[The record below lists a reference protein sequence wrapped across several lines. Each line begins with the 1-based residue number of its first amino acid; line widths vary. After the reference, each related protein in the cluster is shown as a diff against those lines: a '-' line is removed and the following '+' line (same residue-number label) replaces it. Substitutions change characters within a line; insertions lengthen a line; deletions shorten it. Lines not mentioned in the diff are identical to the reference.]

1 MTSLQLYY
9 INILFFLS
17 FLYNREY
24 KIINIKMQYSTIQ
37 EAYNIDSLKPTKKS
51 TKTASQS
58 SNNSQP
64 YNIENNSVA
73 SNKESVNYNSK
84 GGSCSPIQAPTYNI
98 PISGDC
104 KKERDA
110 AMKTYIEENFK
121 AESANGATT
130 GSGGSSGSS
139 GSAKGAS
146 ASPSA
151 GIGNGGENRSTNSG
165 NILTNR
171 QDNIMP
177 FYDEDMEQYF
187 DINNLTDEVGYK
199 SNDGTKVYNYMPN
212 HNKNSYTNN
221 NTGEY
226 SNSNNASKNG
236 ANLLNTAEYN
246 LSPEERKKAQE
257 ALEYLKSIEDKINN
271 DENRSANET
280 LDKVRRSNDT
290 GPGGFGKATFEN
302 KKDIETEKKAAAAAA
317 ATAIQTNN
325 ENENKLLE
333 SIKENKKTENIFNM
347 IINIFIFVFIGAF
360 IILICD
366 YITELAIQIGS
377 TKTSNVLEPY
387 IKYNIYMQH
396 HFQHLHNMQ
405 NMQMPNMQIPNMPM
419 QNMQMPNMPI
429 PNMPIPQNQGFAY
442 NIPEMPSPAGIA
454 K

>member
-1 MTSLQLYY
+1 
-9 INILFFLS
+9 
-17 FLYNREY
+17 
-24 KIINIKMQYSTIQ
+24 MQYSTIQ

-73 SNKESVNYNSK
+73 SNKEPVNYNSK
-84 GGSCSPIQAPTYNI
+84 GSSCSPIQAPTYNI

-110 AMKTYIEENFK
+110 AMKTYIEENFN
-121 AESANGATT
+121 AESANGSN
-130 GSGGSSGSS
+130 GSNGGNSGN
-139 GSAKGAS
+139 GTP
-146 ASPSA
+146 PSA

-187 DINNLTDEVGYK
+187 DINNLTDEVSYK

-212 HNKNSYTNN
+212 HNRNSYTNN

-226 SNSNNASKNG
+226 SNSNNVSKNG
-236 ANLLNTAEYN
+236 VNLLNTAEYN
-246 LSPEERKKAQE
+246 LSAEERKKAQE
-257 ALEYLKSIEDKINN
+257 ALEYLKSIEYKINN
-271 DENRSANET
+271 DENRAANET

-302 KKDIETEKKAAAAAA
+302 NKNIENEKKAAATA
-317 ATAIQTNN
+317 AIQTNN

-396 HFQHLHNMQ
+396 HFQHLQNMQ
-405 NMQMPNMQIPNMPM
+405 NMQMPNMPMPNMPM
-419 QNMQMPNMPI
+419 QNMPMQNMQI
-429 PNMPIPQNQGFAY
+429 PNMPMPQNQGFPY
-442 NIPEMPSPAGIA
+442 NIPDMPSPIGIA

>member
-73 SNKESVNYNSK
+73 SNKEPVNYNSK
-84 GGSCSPIQAPTYNI
+84 GSSCSPIQAPTYNI

-110 AMKTYIEENFK
+110 AMKTYIEENFN
-121 AESANGATT
+121 AESAN
-130 GSGGSSGSS
+130 SGNGGNSGNS
-139 GSAKGAS
+139 GNGGNSGNS
-146 ASPSA
+146 GNGGTSPSA

-187 DINNLTDEVGYK
+187 DINNLTDEVSYK

-212 HNKNSYTNN
+212 HNRNSYTNN

-226 SNSNNASKNG
+226 SNSNNVSKNG
-236 ANLLNTAEYN
+236 VNLLNTAEYN
-246 LSPEERKKAQE
+246 LSAEERKKAQE
-257 ALEYLKSIEDKINN
+257 ALEYLKSIEYKINN
-271 DENRSANET
+271 DENRAANET

-302 KKDIETEKKAAAAAA
+302 NKNIENEKKAAAAA
-317 ATAIQTNN
+317 AIQTNN

-396 HFQHLHNMQ
+396 HFQHLQ
-405 NMQMPNMQIPNMPM
+405 NMQNMQIPNMPM
-419 QNMQMPNMPI
+419 QNMQI
-429 PNMPIPQNQGFAY
+429 PNMPMSQNQGFTY
-442 NIPEMPSPAGIA
+442 NIPDMPSPIGIA

>member
-1 MTSLQLYY
+1 
-9 INILFFLS
+9 
-17 FLYNREY
+17 
-24 KIINIKMQYSTIQ
+24 MQYSTIQ

-121 AESANGATT
+121 TESANG
-130 GSGGSSGSS
+130 GGT
-139 GSAKGAS
+139 S
-146 ASPSA
+146 ASPST
-151 GIGNGGENRSTNSG
+151 GIGNGNENRSTNSG

-187 DINNLTDEVGYK
+187 DINNLTDEVSYK
-199 SNDGTKVYNYMPN
+199 SNDGTKVYNYIPN

-236 ANLLNTAEYN
+236 VNLLNTTEYN
-246 LSPEERKKAQE
+246 LSAEERKKARE
-257 ALEYLKSIEDKINN
+257 ALEYLKSIEYKINN

-280 LDKVRRSNDT
+280 LDKDRRSNDT

-302 KKDIETEKKAAAAAA
+302 KKDIETEKKAA
-317 ATAIQTNN
+317 TAIQMNN
-325 ENENKLLE
+325 ENENKLIE

-396 HFQHLHNMQ
+396 HFQHLQ
-405 NMQMPNMQIPNMPM
+405 NMQNMQIPNMPM
-419 QNMQMPNMPI
+419 QNI
-429 PNMPIPQNQGFAY
+429 PIPQNQGFPY
-442 NIPEMPSPAGIA
+442 NIPEMPTPIGIA

>member
-84 GGSCSPIQAPTYNI
+84 GSSCSPIQAPTYNI

-121 AESANGATT
+121 AESAN
-130 GSGGSSGSS
+130 SGNGIGNGNGVGNSGN
-139 GSAKGAS
+139 S
-146 ASPSA
+146 ASPGA

-236 ANLLNTAEYN
+236 VNLLNTAEYN

-302 KKDIETEKKAAAAAA
+302 KKDIENEKKATAAAA
-317 ATAIQTNN
+317 AIQTNN

-377 TKTSNVLEPY
+377 TKTSNILEPY

-396 HFQHLHNMQ
+396 HFQHLN
-405 NMQMPNMQIPNMPM
+405 NLRN
-419 QNMQMPNMPI
+419 MPNMP
-429 PNMPIPQNQGFAY
+429 NMPQNQGYAAY
-442 NIPEMPSPAGIA
+442 NMPQVQGMPEMPMSPIGIA

>member
-73 SNKESVNYNSK
+73 SNKEPVNYNSK
-84 GGSCSPIQAPTYNI
+84 GSSCSPIQAPTYNI

-110 AMKTYIEENFK
+110 AMKTYIEENFN
-121 AESANGATT
+121 AESAN
-130 GSGGSSGSS
+130 SGNSGN
-139 GSAKGAS
+139 GGNGGNGGT
-146 ASPSA
+146 SPSA

-187 DINNLTDEVGYK
+187 DINNLTDEVSYK

-212 HNKNSYTNN
+212 HNRNSYTNN

-226 SNSNNASKNG
+226 SNSNNVSKNG
-236 ANLLNTAEYN
+236 VNLLNTAEYN
-246 LSPEERKKAQE
+246 LSAEERKKAQE
-257 ALEYLKSIEDKINN
+257 ALEYLKSIEYKINN
-271 DENRSANET
+271 DENRAANET

-302 KKDIETEKKAAAAAA
+302 NKNIENEKKATA
-317 ATAIQTNN
+317 AIQTNN

-396 HFQHLHNMQ
+396 HFQHLQNMQ
-405 NMQMPNMQIPNMPM
+405 NMPMQNMPMQNMPMQNMQIPNMPM
-419 QNMQMPNMPI
+419 S
-429 PNMPIPQNQGFAY
+429 QNQGFPY
-442 NIPEMPSPAGIA
+442 NIPDMPSPIGIA

>member
-73 SNKESVNYNSK
+73 SNKEPVNYNSK
-84 GGSCSPIQAPTYNI
+84 GSSCSPIQAPTYNI

-110 AMKTYIEENFK
+110 AMKTYIEENFN
-121 AESANGATT
+121 AESANSGNS
-130 GSGGSSGSS
+130 GSGGT
-139 GSAKGAS
+139 
-146 ASPSA
+146 SPSA

-187 DINNLTDEVGYK
+187 DINNLTDEVSYK

-212 HNKNSYTNN
+212 HNRNSYTNN

-226 SNSNNASKNG
+226 SNSNNVSKNG
-236 ANLLNTAEYN
+236 VNLLNTAEYN
-246 LSPEERKKAQE
+246 LSAEERKKAQE
-257 ALEYLKSIEDKINN
+257 ALEYLKSIEYKINN
-271 DENRSANET
+271 DENRAANET

-302 KKDIETEKKAAAAAA
+302 NKNIENEKKAAATA
-317 ATAIQTNN
+317 AIQTNN

-396 HFQHLHNMQ
+396 HFQHLQNMQ
-405 NMQMPNMQIPNMPM
+405 NMQMPNMPMPNMPM
-419 QNMQMPNMPI
+419 QNMPMQNMQI
-429 PNMPIPQNQGFAY
+429 PNMPMPQNQGFAY
-442 NIPEMPSPAGIA
+442 NIPDMPSPIGIA

>member
-73 SNKESVNYNSK
+73 SNKEPVNYNSK
-84 GGSCSPIQAPTYNI
+84 GSSCSPIQAPTYNI

-110 AMKTYIEENFK
+110 AMKTYIEENFN
-121 AESANGATT
+121 AESANGSNGSNGGNS
-130 GSGGSSGSS
+130 GSGTP
-139 GSAKGAS
+139 
-146 ASPSA
+146 PSA

-187 DINNLTDEVGYK
+187 DINNLTDEVSYK

-212 HNKNSYTNN
+212 HNRNSYTNN

-226 SNSNNASKNG
+226 SNSNNVSKNG
-236 ANLLNTAEYN
+236 VNLLNTAEYN
-246 LSPEERKKAQE
+246 LSAEERKKAQE
-257 ALEYLKSIEDKINN
+257 ALEYLKSIEYKINN
-271 DENRSANET
+271 DENRAANET

-302 KKDIETEKKAAAAAA
+302 NKNIENEKKAAAA
-317 ATAIQTNN
+317 AIQTNN

-396 HFQHLHNMQ
+396 HFQHLQ
-405 NMQMPNMQIPNMPM
+405 NMQNMQIPNMPM
-419 QNMQMPNMPI
+419 QNMPMPNMQMPNMP
-429 PNMPIPQNQGFAY
+429 MPQNQGIPY
-442 NIPEMPSPAGIA
+442 NIPDMPSPIGIA

>member
-84 GGSCSPIQAPTYNI
+84 GSSCSPIQAPTYNI

-121 AESANGATT
+121 AESANG
-130 GSGGSSGSS
+130 GGSANG
-139 GSAKGAS
+139 GNGGNGVGNGNGGNGAS
-146 ASPSA
+146 PGA
-151 GIGNGGENRSTNSG
+151 GIGNGGENRS
-165 NILTNR
+165 TNR

-236 ANLLNTAEYN
+236 ANLLNTSEYN

-302 KKDIETEKKAAAAAA
+302 KKDIETEKKTAAAAAA

-405 NMQMPNMQIPNMPM
+405 NMQMPNMPMPNMPM
-419 QNMQMPNMPI
+419 PNMQI

-442 NIPEMPSPAGIA
+442 NIPEMPSPAGLA

>member
-104 KKERDA
+104 KKERDS

-121 AESANGATT
+121 AESANG
-130 GSGGSSGSS
+130 GGSANASGV
-139 GSAKGAS
+139 
-146 ASPSA
+146 SPSA
-151 GIGNGGENRSTNSG
+151 GAGNSG

-199 SNDGTKVYNYMPN
+199 SNDGIKVYNYMPN

-226 SNSNNASKNG
+226 SNSNNTSKNG
-236 ANLLNTAEYN
+236 VNLLNTSEYN
-246 LSPEERKKAQE
+246 LSTEERKKAQE

-271 DENRSANET
+271 DENRGANET
-280 LDKVRRSNDT
+280 LDKIRRSNDT
-290 GPGGFGKATFEN
+290 GPGGFGKTTFEN
-302 KKDIETEKKAAAAAA
+302 KKDIENEKKAAAAAA
-317 ATAIQTNN
+317 AATIQMNS

-405 NMQMPNMQIPNMPM
+405 MQNMPNMPM
-419 QNMQMPNMPI
+419 PMQMQNMPM
-429 PNMPIPQNQGFAY
+429 PQNQGYAY
-442 NIPEMPSPAGIA
+442 NIPEMPSPMGIA

>member
-51 TKTASQS
+51 MKTTSQS

-84 GGSCSPIQAPTYNI
+84 GSSCSPIQAPTYNI

-110 AMKTYIEENFK
+110 AMKSYIEENFK
-121 AESANGATT
+121 TDSANGSTNGVST
-130 GSGGSSGSS
+130 
-139 GSAKGAS
+139 
-146 ASPSA
+146 SPVP
-151 GIGNGGENRSTNSG
+151 GVGNTLENRSSNSG

-187 DINNLTDEVGYK
+187 DINNLTDEVNYK

-226 SNSNNASKNG
+226 SNSNNVSKNG
-236 ANLLNTAEYN
+236 VNLLNTSEYN
-246 LSPEERKKAQE
+246 LSAEERKKTHE

-271 DENRSANET
+271 DDNRAANET
-280 LDKVRRSNDT
+280 LDKIRRSNDT
-290 GPGGFGKATFEN
+290 GPGGFGKAIFEN
-302 KKDIETEKKAAAAAA
+302 KKDIENDKK
-317 ATAIQTNN
+317 TTTIQMNN

-333 SIKENKKTENIFNM
+333 SIKENKKTENMFNM

-366 YITELAIQIGS
+366 YITELAIQIGR

-396 HFQHLHNMQ
+396 HFQHLQ
-405 NMQMPNMQIPNMPM
+405 NMQMQNMPM
-419 QNMQMPNMPI
+419 QNMQMPNMQMQ
-429 PNMPIPQNQGFAY
+429 NMPMPQNQGFSY
-442 NIPEMPSPAGIA
+442 NMQPIQGMPEMPSPMGIA

>member
-24 KIINIKMQYSTIQ
+24 NIINIKMQYSTIQ

-84 GGSCSPIQAPTYNI
+84 GSSCSPIQAPTYNI

-121 AESANGATT
+121 ADSANGSTNGT
-130 GSGGSSGSS
+130 GT
-139 GSAKGAS
+139 
-146 ASPSA
+146 SPVT
-151 GIGNGGENRSTNSG
+151 GVGNTLENRSSNNG

-187 DINNLTDEVGYK
+187 DINNLTDEVNYK
-199 SNDGTKVYNYMPN
+199 SNDGTKAYNYMPN

-236 ANLLNTAEYN
+236 VNLLNTSEYN
-246 LSPEERKKAQE
+246 LSTEERKKAQE

-271 DENRSANET
+271 DDNRTANET
-280 LDKVRRSNDT
+280 LDKIRRSNDT
-290 GPGGFGKATFEN
+290 GPGGFGKATFDN
-302 KKDIETEKKAAAAAA
+302 KKDIENDKKATA
-317 ATAIQTNN
+317 ATAIQMNN

-333 SIKENKKTENIFNM
+333 SIKENKKTENMFNM

-396 HFQHLHNMQ
+396 HFQHLQ
-405 NMQMPNMQIPNMPM
+405 NMQNMPM
-419 QNMQMPNMPI
+419 QNMPMSQNMP
-429 PNMPIPQNQGFAY
+429 MPQNQGFAY
-442 NIPEMPSPAGIA
+442 NMQPMQGIPEMPSPMGIA

>member
-1 MTSLQLYY
+1 
-9 INILFFLS
+9 
-17 FLYNREY
+17 
-24 KIINIKMQYSTIQ
+24 MQYSTIQ

-73 SNKESVNYNSK
+73 SNKEPVNYNSK
-84 GGSCSPIQAPTYNI
+84 GSSCSPIQAPTYNI

-110 AMKTYIEENFK
+110 AMKTYIEENFN
-121 AESANGATT
+121 AESAN
-130 GSGGSSGSS
+130 SGNSGN
-139 GSAKGAS
+139 GGNGGNGGT
-146 ASPSA
+146 SPSA

-187 DINNLTDEVGYK
+187 DINNLTDEVSYK

-212 HNKNSYTNN
+212 HNRNSYTNN

-226 SNSNNASKNG
+226 SNSNNVSKNG
-236 ANLLNTAEYN
+236 VNLLNTAEYN
-246 LSPEERKKAQE
+246 LSAEERKKAQE
-257 ALEYLKSIEDKINN
+257 ALEYLKSIEYKINN
-271 DENRSANET
+271 DENRAANET

-302 KKDIETEKKAAAAAA
+302 NKNIENEKKATA
-317 ATAIQTNN
+317 AIQTNN

-396 HFQHLHNMQ
+396 HFQHLQNMQ
-405 NMQMPNMQIPNMPM
+405 NMPMQNMPMQNMPMQNMQIPNMPM
-419 QNMQMPNMPI
+419 
-429 PNMPIPQNQGFAY
+429 PQNQGFPY
-442 NIPEMPSPAGIA
+442 NIPDMPSPIGIA

>member
-1 MTSLQLYY
+1 MSSLQLYY

-84 GGSCSPIQAPTYNI
+84 GSSCSPIQAPTYNI

-121 AESANGATT
+121 AESAN
-130 GSGGSSGSS
+130 SGNGIGNGNGVGNSGN
-139 GSAKGAS
+139 S
-146 ASPSA
+146 ASPGA

-236 ANLLNTAEYN
+236 VNLLNTAEYN

-302 KKDIETEKKAAAAAA
+302 KKDIENEKKATAAAA
-317 ATAIQTNN
+317 AIQTNN

-396 HFQHLHNMQ
+396 HFQHLQ
-405 NMQMPNMQIPNMPM
+405 NMQMQNMPMPNMPM
-419 QNMQMPNMPI
+419 PNMPMPNMQMPI
-429 PNMPIPQNQGFAY
+429 HQNQGFAY

>member
-73 SNKESVNYNSK
+73 SNKEPVNYNSK
-84 GGSCSPIQAPTYNI
+84 GSSCSPIQAPTYNI

-110 AMKTYIEENFK
+110 AMKTYIEENFN
-121 AESANGATT
+121 AESAN
-130 GSGGSSGSS
+130 SGNSGN
-139 GSAKGAS
+139 GGNGGNGGT
-146 ASPSA
+146 SPSA

-187 DINNLTDEVGYK
+187 DINNLTDEVSYK

-212 HNKNSYTNN
+212 HNRNSYTNN

-226 SNSNNASKNG
+226 SNSNNVSKNG
-236 ANLLNTAEYN
+236 VNLLNTAEYN
-246 LSPEERKKAQE
+246 LSAEERKKAQE
-257 ALEYLKSIEDKINN
+257 ALEYLKSIEYKINN
-271 DENRSANET
+271 DENRAANET

-302 KKDIETEKKAAAAAA
+302 NKNIENEKKATA
-317 ATAIQTNN
+317 AIQTNN

-396 HFQHLHNMQ
+396 HFQHLQ
-405 NMQMPNMQIPNMPM
+405 NMQNMQIPNMPM
-419 QNMQMPNMPI
+419 QNMQMPNMP
-429 PNMPIPQNQGFAY
+429 MSQNQGFAY
-442 NIPEMPSPAGIA
+442 NIPEMPSPIGIA

>member
-1 MTSLQLYY
+1 
-9 INILFFLS
+9 
-17 FLYNREY
+17 
-24 KIINIKMQYSTIQ
+24 MQYSTIQ

-51 TKTASQS
+51 TKSVSQS

-104 KKERDA
+104 KKERES

-121 AESANGATT
+121 AESANGG
-130 GSGGSSGSS
+130 GSGGSG
-139 GSAKGAS
+139 KGAS

-151 GIGNGGENRSTNSG
+151 GTGNGGENRSTNSG

-236 ANLLNTAEYN
+236 VNLLNTSEYN

-317 ATAIQTNN
+317 ASIQTNN

-396 HFQHLHNMQ
+396 HFQHLQNMQ
-405 NMQMPNMQIPNMPM
+405 NMPIPNMQMPNMQMP
-419 QNMQMPNMPI
+419 NMQMPM
-429 PNMPIPQNQGFAY
+429 PNMPIPQNQGYAY
-442 NIPEMPSPAGIA
+442 NIPEMPSPMGIA

>member
-51 TKTASQS
+51 TKTVSQS

-73 SNKESVNYNSK
+73 SNKEPVNYNSK
-84 GGSCSPIQAPTYNI
+84 GSSCSPIQAPTYNI

-110 AMKTYIEENFK
+110 AMKTYIEENFN
-121 AESANGATT
+121 AESANSGNSGNGGNS
-130 GSGGSSGSS
+130 GSGGT
-139 GSAKGAS
+139 
-146 ASPSA
+146 SPSA

-187 DINNLTDEVGYK
+187 DINNLTDEVSYK

-212 HNKNSYTNN
+212 HNRNSYTNN

-226 SNSNNASKNG
+226 SNSNNVSKNG
-236 ANLLNTAEYN
+236 VNLLNTAEYN
-246 LSPEERKKAQE
+246 LSAEERKKAQE
-257 ALEYLKSIEDKINN
+257 ALEYLKSIEYKINN
-271 DENRSANET
+271 DENRAANET

-302 KKDIETEKKAAAAAA
+302 NKNIENEKKAAATA
-317 ATAIQTNN
+317 AIQTNN

-396 HFQHLHNMQ
+396 HFQHLQ
-405 NMQMPNMQIPNMPM
+405 NMQNMQIPNMPM
-419 QNMQMPNMPI
+419 QNMQI
-429 PNMPIPQNQGFAY
+429 PNMPMSQNQGFTY
-442 NIPEMPSPAGIA
+442 NIPDMPSPIGIA

>member
-84 GGSCSPIQAPTYNI
+84 GASCSPIQAPTYNI

-121 AESANGATT
+121 SESVNAG
-130 GSGGSSGSS
+130 GGSSSS
-139 GSAKGAS
+139 GSGSSSSGSGAS
-146 ASPSA
+146 PNA
-151 GIGNGGENRSTNSG
+151 GTGNGLENRSTNSG

-187 DINNLTDEVGYK
+187 DINNLTDEVNYK

-236 ANLLNTAEYN
+236 VNLLNTAEYN

-257 ALEYLKSIEDKINN
+257 ALEYLKSIENKINN
-271 DENRSANET
+271 DENRDANET

-302 KKDIETEKKAAAAAA
+302 KRDIENEKK

-377 TKTSNVLEPY
+377 TKTSNILEPY

-405 NMQMPNMQIPNMPM
+405 NMQMPNMQTQNMPM
-419 QNMQMPNMPI
+419 PNMQMQMPK
-429 PNMPIPQNQGFAY
+429 NQGFAY

>member
-1 MTSLQLYY
+1 MSSLQLYY

-84 GGSCSPIQAPTYNI
+84 GSSCSPIQAPTYNI

-121 AESANGATT
+121 AESSNGGNGVGNGGNGA
-130 GSGGSSGSS
+130 
-139 GSAKGAS
+139 
-146 ASPSA
+146 SPGA
-151 GIGNGGENRSTNSG
+151 GIGNGGENRS
-165 NILTNR
+165 TNR

-302 KKDIETEKKAAAAAA
+302 KKDIENEKKATAAAA
-317 ATAIQTNN
+317 AIQTNN

-396 HFQHLHNMQ
+396 HFQHLQ
-405 NMQMPNMQIPNMPM
+405 NMQMQNMPMPNMPM
-419 QNMQMPNMPI
+419 PNMP
-429 PNMPIPQNQGFAY
+429 MPIHQNQGFAY

>member
-1 MTSLQLYY
+1 
-9 INILFFLS
+9 
-17 FLYNREY
+17 
-24 KIINIKMQYSTIQ
+24 
-37 EAYNIDSLKPTKKS
+37 
-51 TKTASQS
+51 
-58 SNNSQP
+58 
-64 YNIENNSVA
+64 
-73 SNKESVNYNSK
+73 
-84 GGSCSPIQAPTYNI
+84 
-98 PISGDC
+98 
-104 KKERDA
+104 
-110 AMKTYIEENFK
+110 
-121 AESANGATT
+121 
-130 GSGGSSGSS
+130 
-139 GSAKGAS
+139 
-146 ASPSA
+146 
-151 GIGNGGENRSTNSG
+151 
-165 NILTNR
+165 
-171 QDNIMP
+171 MP

-236 ANLLNTAEYN
+236 VNLLNTSEYN

-271 DENRSANET
+271 DDNRTANET
-280 LDKVRRSNDT
+280 LDKIRRSNDT
-290 GPGGFGKATFEN
+290 GPGGFGKATFDN
-302 KKDIETEKKAAAAAA
+302 KKDIENDKKATAAT
-317 ATAIQTNN
+317 ATAIQMNN

-333 SIKENKKTENIFNM
+333 SIKENKKTENMFNM

-405 NMQMPNMQIPNMPM
+405 NMPMQNMPM
-419 QNMQMPNMPI
+419 QNMPMPNMP
-429 PNMPIPQNQGFAY
+429 MPQNQGFAY
-442 NIPEMPSPAGIA
+442 NMQTMQGIPEIPSPMGIA

>member
-1 MTSLQLYY
+1 
-9 INILFFLS
+9 
-17 FLYNREY
+17 
-24 KIINIKMQYSTIQ
+24 MQYSTIQ

-51 TKTASQS
+51 TKSASQS

-84 GGSCSPIQAPTYNI
+84 GSSCSPIQAPTYNI

-121 AESANGATT
+121 TESANG
-130 GSGGSSGSS
+130 
-139 GSAKGAS
+139 GSANGSS

-151 GIGNGGENRSTNSG
+151 GAGTGNGGENRSTNSG

-236 ANLLNTAEYN
+236 VNLLNTSEYN

-257 ALEYLKSIEDKINN
+257 ALEYLKSIEDKINK

-302 KKDIETEKKAAAAAA
+302 KKDIETEKKAAASPAAA
-317 ATAIQTNN
+317 AIQTNN

-377 TKTSNVLEPY
+377 TKTSNILEPY

-396 HFQHLHNMQ
+396 HFQHLNNIANNNNISH
-405 NMQMPNMQIPNMPM
+405 
-419 QNMQMPNMPI
+419 
-429 PNMPIPQNQGFAY
+429 IPQYAQFQQGSVCQGTGVPGVPGMPGMLGMPKVPG
-442 NIPEMPSPAGIA
+442 IPGVPGVPGALCVPNGA
-454 K
+454 

>member
-73 SNKESVNYNSK
+73 SNKEPVNYNSK
-84 GGSCSPIQAPTYNI
+84 GSSCSPIQAPTYNI

-110 AMKTYIEENFK
+110 AMKTYIEENFN
-121 AESANGATT
+121 AESAN
-130 GSGGSSGSS
+130 SGNGGN
-139 GSAKGAS
+139 GNGGNGT
-146 ASPSA
+146 SPSA

-187 DINNLTDEVGYK
+187 DINNLTDEVSYK

-212 HNKNSYTNN
+212 HNRNSYTNN

-226 SNSNNASKNG
+226 SNSNNVSKNG
-236 ANLLNTAEYN
+236 VNLLNTAEYN
-246 LSPEERKKAQE
+246 LSAEERKKAQE
-257 ALEYLKSIEDKINN
+257 ALEYLKSIEYKINN
-271 DENRSANET
+271 DENRAANET

-302 KKDIETEKKAAAAAA
+302 NKNIENEKKAAATA
-317 ATAIQTNN
+317 AIQTNN

-396 HFQHLHNMQ
+396 HFQHLQNMQ
-405 NMQMPNMQIPNMPM
+405 NMQMPNMPMQNMPMQNMPM
-419 QNMQMPNMPI
+419 QNMQI
-429 PNMPIPQNQGFAY
+429 PNMPMSQNQGFPY
-442 NIPEMPSPAGIA
+442 NIPDMPSPIGIA

>member
-73 SNKESVNYNSK
+73 SNKEPVNYNSK
-84 GGSCSPIQAPTYNI
+84 GSSCSPIQAPTYNI

-110 AMKTYIEENFK
+110 AMKTYIEENFN
-121 AESANGATT
+121 AESANGSN
-130 GSGGSSGSS
+130 GSNGGNSGN
-139 GSAKGAS
+139 GTP
-146 ASPSA
+146 PSA

-187 DINNLTDEVGYK
+187 DINNLTDEVSYK

-212 HNKNSYTNN
+212 HNRNSYTNN

-226 SNSNNASKNG
+226 SNSNNVSKNG
-236 ANLLNTAEYN
+236 VNLLNTAEYN
-246 LSPEERKKAQE
+246 LSAEERKKAQE
-257 ALEYLKSIEDKINN
+257 ALEYLKSIEYKINN
-271 DENRSANET
+271 DENRAANET

-302 KKDIETEKKAAAAAA
+302 NKNIENEKKAAAA
-317 ATAIQTNN
+317 AIQTNN

-396 HFQHLHNMQ
+396 HFQHLQ
-405 NMQMPNMQIPNMPM
+405 NMQNMQIPNMPM
-419 QNMQMPNMPI
+419 QNMPMPNMQMPNMP
-429 PNMPIPQNQGFAY
+429 MPQNQGIPY
-442 NIPEMPSPAGIA
+442 NIPDMPSPIGIA